1 MNIILSPVGMDQGV
15 VYEKRGDVLVVN
27 GVAFDF
33 SRMKDGDTLPASA
46 ISSPM
51 FTETVERI
59 GSQLHMTLILP
70 NPRNYSP
77 EQAFPEPLYDVPDGV
92 IQLPQPLPEPVEMP
106 KPAPPVK
113 VTP

>member
-1 MNIILSPVGMDQGV
+1 MDQGV
-15 VYEKRGDVLVVN
+15 VYEKRGDILVVN

-33 SRMKDGDTLPASA
+33 SRMKDGDILPASA

-59 GSQLHMTLILP
+59 GSHLHMTLILP

-77 EQAFPEPLYDVPDGV
+77 EQAFPEPLYDVSDGV
-92 IQLPQPLPEPVEMP
+92 IQLPRPLPELVQIPQ
-106 KPAPPVK
+106 PALPAE
-113 VTP
+113 VTA